1 MQVTVFVICI
11 LSRRSHLIQ
20 VSNARAR
27 PGSVPT
33 ALYVGPCPPTPDQ
46 CVHRLVDKLVFADK
60 WITSEATH
68 MLVTLTNGVRVW
80 QGKKKRK
87 ELSAGRKRG
96 GRGCGGQ
103 MGHAEGVDFQV
114 GPAGH
119 VWPNRKWQ
127 GAFEGPWHWT
137 LKPGCCAPS
146 SASKPRHSSHSPW
159 SSSRGTSARALCEA
173 SVGTSRQCST
183 SEVSQLSA
191 IPCRSGAGARAS
203 PGAPAER
210 ADRLCPFVPGLP
222 RHLRDCIDLSWFH
235 SARGPTGFQVSN
247 ICHTEVASCWVIQ
260 SGDKSA
266 QNCLWICNKNCMD
279 FFFFFFFFI

>member
-1 MQVTVFVICI
+1 MDHF
-11 LSRRSHLIQ
+11 RSH
-20 VSNARAR
+20 SHAGNSDKCSE
-27 PGSVPT
+27 SV
-33 ALYVGPCPPTPDQ
+33 A
-46 CVHRLVDKLVFADK
+46 
-60 WITSEATH
+60 
-68 MLVTLTNGVRVW
+68 
-80 QGKKKRK
+80 GKKKRK
-87 ELSAGRKRG
+87 EVSAGRKRG

-103 MGHAEGVDFQV
+103 MGHAEGADFQV
-114 GPAGH
+114 GPAGY
-119 VWPNRKWQ
+119 VWTNRKWQ

-146 SASKPRHSSHSPW
+146 SASEPRHSSHSPW

-191 IPCRSGAGARAS
+191 IPCRSGAGSRAS

-222 RHLRDCIDLSWFH
+222 RHLHDCIDLSRFH
-235 SARGPTGFQVSN
+235 SARGPAGFQVSN
-247 ICHTEVASCWVIQ
+247 ICHTEVASCWAIK

-266 QNCLWICNKNCMD
+266 QNCLWICNKKCMD
-279 FFFFFFFFI
+279 FFFFYKTCIGFMIDTRWQLIKILTKSQQGQVQFLNQMSLKRKIKCITTYHYEWCIVVL